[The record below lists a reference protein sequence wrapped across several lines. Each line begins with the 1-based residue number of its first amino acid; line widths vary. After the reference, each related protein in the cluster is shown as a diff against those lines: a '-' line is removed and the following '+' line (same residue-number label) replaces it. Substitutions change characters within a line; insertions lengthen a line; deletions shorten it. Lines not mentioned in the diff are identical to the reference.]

1 MKFNHLYTF
10 AFMIL
15 TTLALCRNSIIP
27 MTGDKDVNI
36 LVFTKTNGYRH
47 ASIPYGLKMMDSLAS
62 KNGWNI
68 IATEDSLYF
77 TTENLNRIEVIIFL
91 NTSGQILG
99 EKEKIA
105 FEGFIHKGGGFV
117 GIHAAS
123 DTEYDWPFYSSLI
136 GAQFKSHPEIQE
148 ATLYVNKS
156 TGHPSV
162 LHLTDTIVRKDEW
175 YDFRKPV
182 EDHVTVLVEIDE
194 NSYQGGTMGSY
205 HPISWYHQYEGGR
218 VFYTALGHIDSV
230 YSDEDFVRHI
240 EGAIRWASHLEDSG
254 LE

>member
-1 MKFNHLYTF
+1 MRLNPIYSLVFLL
-10 AFMIL
+10 L
-15 TTLALCRNSIIP
+15 TTFALCRNSNIISS
-27 MTGDKDVNI
+27 GEKEINI

-47 ASIPYGLKMMDSLAS
+47 ASIPSGLKMMDSLGSA
-62 KNGWNI
+62 NGWNI

-77 TTENLNRIEVIIFL
+77 TTENLNHIEVIIFL

-99 EKEKIA
+99 DKEKSA
-105 FEGFIHKGGGFV
+105 FEDFIRKGGGFV

-136 GAQFKSHPEIQE
+136 GAHFKSHPEIQV

-162 LHLTDTIVRKDEW
+162 LHFADTIVRKDEW
-175 YDFRKPV
+175 YDFRYPV
-182 EDHVTVLVEIDE
+182 GDHITVLIEIDE
-194 NSYQGGTMGSY
+194 NSYQGGSMGSY
-205 HPISWYHQYEGGR
+205 HPISWYHPFEGGR
-218 VFYTALGHIDSV
+218 VFYTAMGHIDFV
-230 YSDEDFVRHI
+230 YSDEDFIRHI
-240 EGAIRWASHLEDSG
+240 EGAIRWASDLIESG